1 MIEEHPK
8 SVTVERGT
16 AVNFNCTVRD
26 CKATVTIEW
35 RIGAFQI
42 GSESYLTPKILYNAG
57 IIQRF
62 LSPPCSASGGKQ
74 KTEIIEIFPTT
85 SSWNET
91 AVQCRE
97 VRQSEKK
104 LKKFYSAFA
113 LLLLEPE
120 SDTIP
125 EPG

>member
-1 MIEEHPK
+1 MIDEHPK
-8 SVTVERGT
+8 LVTAERGT
-16 AVNFNCTVRD
+16 AVNFTCIVKD
-26 CKATVTIEW
+26 CKATIEW
-35 RIGAFQI
+35 RIGAFQMS
-42 GSESYLTPKILYNAG
+42 GESYLTPEILYNAG

-62 LSPPCSASGGKQ
+62 LQQRCRGGKQ
-74 KTEIIEIFPTT
+74 RTEVIEIFPTT
-85 SSWNET
+85 PNWNET

-97 VRQSEKK
+97 VRRRG
-104 LKKFYSAFA
+104 KKFYSAFA